1 MIKPFISDTT
11 HHISTLLS
19 EHDKQNT
26 MNSMKKSTSTTKSIN
41 VAYKIARLKDWYNLD
56 LFLSKIY
63 NIVEIIGI
71 GIGEHA
77 LVGQI
82 FF

>member
-1 MIKPFISDTT
+1 
-11 HHISTLLS
+11 
-19 EHDKQNT
+19 
-26 MNSMKKSTSTTKSIN
+26 MKKSTSTTKSIN

>member
-1 MIKPFISDTT
+1 
-11 HHISTLLS
+11 
-19 EHDKQNT
+19 